1 MFASPFLY
9 LRLRYFA
16 KEEVT
21 EMNRESSH
29 FLRYLESLKDS
40 LIFGSLPV
48 SDLRWMLGS
57 MKPEKWP
64 EGTFKN
70 SSEVSFSLHFI
81 VMGKVKA
88 FQINPNTGREHT
100 IFILTAGSLF
110 DIIYFLD
117 RRPHDVYW
125 EVLEDLELLTYPME
139 DMRHWLLD
147 YPVLNNT
154 ILRYLGIKMRQFEDI
169 TADIS
174 LHNTLVRLAHL
185 LLKHIN
191 EESRKLEVIDNLSND
206 EIASL
211 IGTTRAVVNRHI
223 QVLKKCGAISVK
235 RKHIDIENIE
245 VLLSIYEEKLVP

>member
-1 MFASPFLY
+1 
-9 LRLRYFA
+9 
-16 KEEVT
+16 
-21 EMNRESSH
+21 MNQDSSH
-29 FLRYLESLKDS
+29 FIRYLESLKDS
-40 LIFGSLPV
+40 MIFGSLPG
-48 SDLRWMLGS
+48 SELRKFLGS

-64 EGTFKN
+64 AGTFKN
-70 SSEVSFSLHFI
+70 SSEVSFALHFI
-81 VMGKVKA
+81 VMGKIKA

-100 IFILTAGSLF
+100 IFILTSGSLF

-125 EVLEDLELLTYPME
+125 EVLEDLELLSYPME
-139 DMRHWLLD
+139 DMKRWLSE
-147 YPVLNNT
+147 YPILNHT
-154 ILRYLGIKMRQFEDI
+154 ILRYLGHKMRQFEDT

-191 EESRKLEVIDNLSND
+191 EESHQLEVINNLSND

-223 QVLKKCGAISVK
+223 QVLKKCGAIRVS
-235 RKHIDIENIE
+235 RKHIDIKDIE
-245 VLLSIYEEKLVP
+245 VLLSISEERLVP